1 MQLLNKKNGG
11 IVQPGETRE
20 YGPASLH
27 PCNDSLLFKGLSD
40 SSQIWMSHSDTC
52 TQLPEG
58 ASVIGTNEDKVPVA
72 IQLSEKMFGIQFHPE
87 VTHSHEGKLVLE
99 NFLSMVEEEPG
110 FKIESFRD
118 ELIQKVKEEVA
129 GREVVCGVSGG
140 VDSTVLAVLL
150 HQADTKL
157 RAIYV
162 DNGLMRKDET
172 AEVVSQFKELGVD
185 IEVIDGERWSNA
197 MHRVLAIIF

>member
-27 PCNDSLLFKGLSD
+27 PCNDSLLFQGLSD

-162 DNGLMRKDET
+162 DNGLMRQDET
-172 AEVVSQFKELGVD
+172 AEVVSQF
-185 IEVIDGERWSNA
+185 
-197 MHRVLAIIF
+197 

>member
-1 MQLLNKKNGG
+1 MDNDPQIQVVDFGSQYTQLIVRRLRECGYFAKLYNPSELKSCSPKGIILSGGPRSVSDPDAPDIDLDYLKSLDIPVLGICYGMQLLNKKNGG

-27 PCNDSLLFKGLSD
+27 PCNDSQLFKGLSD

-110 FKIESFRD
+110 S
-118 ELIQKVKEEVA
+118 
-129 GREVVCGVSGG
+129 VSY
-140 VDSTVLAVLL
+140 THLTLP
-150 HQADTKL
+150 TK
-157 RAIYV
+157 A
-162 DNGLMRKDET
+162 
-172 AEVVSQFKELGVD
+172 
-185 IEVIDGERWSNA
+185 
-197 MHRVLAIIF
+197 